1 MLNGS
6 PDGQGSGSSKKRAE
20 QAAAEAAIESYFRTS
35 FEKKRTTVV
44 SKLLTAVVSLFCPE
58 FLHEVYGKPDDKPER
73 QRANPAE
80 PRAGKRQHAKT
91 ECLDRI
97 CVQRVIQ
104 TFRQRADEIIKR
116 RQQRADDDADINRA
130 VVPIESSNSAS
141 STSAMASGYRNIR
154 TGTGRR

>member
-1 MLNGS
+1 M
-6 PDGQGSGSSKKRAE
+6 
-20 QAAAEAAIESYFRTS
+20 
-35 FEKKRTTVV
+35 
-44 SKLLTAVVSLFCPE
+44 
-58 FLHEVYGKPDDKPER
+58 YGKPDDKSER

-130 VVPIESSNSAS
+130 VVPIESSEQRQQGAE
-141 STSAMASGYRNIR
+141 TRMAR
-154 TGTGRR
+154 